1 MKLTKALSEIAFK
14 RTNLQIA
21 ITYPEG
27 GHMMKKWVA
36 LALGT
41 GLVLSL
47 PQEVPAEKSSKAD
60 DAKWKLVWSDEFSK
74 TEIDHSKWNFET
86 GNWIVDKDGNP
97 VAAGWGNNEKQ
108 FYTDKNE
115 NAFVKDGKLVIR
127 AKKEQASD
135 QFGTY
140 DYTSAKLTTKGT
152 FSKTYGRY
160 EMRAK
165 LPTGKGMWPAF
176 WMLPEEDR
184 YGGWAASGEID
195 IMESW
200 GSQPEKVAG
209 TIHYGETWPN
219 NKYTGKDYHFA
230 EGDGIDKWHTY
241 AVEWEPGEI
250 RWYVDGQLYQTQND
264 WYAKEANKASKYSY
278 PAPFDQDFYLVM
290 NLAVGGWFDGD
301 VDETTPFPADMEV
314 DYVRVFDLKNG
325 KYRDAVEPMYSD
337 EEVVLPEGAK
347 QPLKDGNLVYDEDYI
362 EPITTVT
369 NGAQAL
375 NPTYWNYVALP
386 DFGGVGSID
395 VIDLA
400 GSRFADISIDQAGS
414 QPYSHQLIQNVSL
427 GQGGH
432 YKVTFDAKADAARS
446 IAVKV
451 GGGPDRGY
459 AKYSDEGSFDLTTDV
474 QTYSMTFDMTEE
486 TDLAARLEFNVGLS
500 TSGVQIGNVR
510 VEQTPRE
517 AFDPNATKPMLGD
530 GNHVYNGTFDQGA
543 MDRMTYWTFDP
554 GVTKG
559 TGTVDPVERLFR
571 FETNKKKGAPATLVQ
586 QGIQLQEGHEY
597 VLRFKAR
604 AERVDGIQVGL
615 NGMDGNAYLP
625 LERIALSKAF
635 DTYEVPFTMEAGTD
649 LMSQLQFIFGSEK
662 GVIEI
667 DDVELRDVT
676 PVYIDP
682 SPLKNG
688 AFTEGLTNWGSYVH
702 FDAQAAVEAV
712 NEAAHISITQEGNEA
727 WSVLMEQGG
736 LELQQNQ
743 TYVVQFDA
751 SSTVA
756 RSFEVTLENAGYY
769 RYLSEVVSVTP
780 ETNTYTFEVTMPVTD
795 MTGLKF
801 LMGRTEGSPLGAHD
815 ITIDNVSVTLK

>member
-1 MKLTKALSEIAFK
+1 
-14 RTNLQIA
+14 
-21 ITYPEG
+21 
-27 GHMMKKWVA
+27 MKKWVA

-60 DAKWKLVWSDEFSK
+60 DAKWKLVWSDEFSQA
-74 TEIDHSKWNFET
+74 EIDHSKWNFET

-165 LPTGKGMWPAF
+165 LPTGKGLWPAF

-200 GSQPEKVAG
+200 GSQPDKVAG

-278 PAPFDQDFYLVM
+278 PAPFDQDFYLIM

-301 VDETTPFPADMEV
+301 VDETTPFPAEMEV

-325 KYRDAVEPMYSD
+325 KYRDAVEPTYSG

-347 QPLKDGNLVYDEDYI
+347 QPLEDGNLVYDEDYV

-386 DFGGVGSID
+386 DFGGVGSVD

-517 AFDPNATKPMLGD
+517 AFDPNATKPKLGD

-543 MDRMTYWTFDP
+543 MNRMTYWTFDP

-559 TGTVDPVERLFR
+559 TGTVDSVERLFR

-604 AERVDGIQVGL
+604 AERVDGLQVGL
-615 NGMDGNAYLP
+615 NGANGDAYLP
-625 LERIALSKAF
+625 LERIALSEAF
-635 DTYEVPFTMEAGTD
+635 DTYDIPFTMEAGTD
-649 LMSQLQFIFGSEK
+649 LMSQLQFILGSEK

-712 NEAAHISITQEGNEA
+712 NEAARISITQEGNEA

-736 LELQQNQ
+736 LELQQDQ

>member
-1 MKLTKALSEIAFK
+1 
-14 RTNLQIA
+14 
-21 ITYPEG
+21 
-27 GHMMKKWVA
+27 MKKWVA

-41 GLVLSL
+41 GLALSL

-74 TEIDHSKWNFET
+74 SEIDHSKWNFET

-165 LPTGKGMWPAF
+165 LPTGKGLWPAF

-200 GSQPEKVAG
+200 GSQPDKVAG

-278 PAPFDQDFYLVM
+278 PAPFDQDFYLIM

-301 VDETTPFPADMEV
+301 VDETTPFPAEMEV

-325 KYRDAVEPMYSD
+325 KYRDAVEPTYSD
-337 EEVVLPEGAK
+337 EEIVLPEGAK
-347 QPLKDGNLVYDEDYI
+347 QPLDDGNLVYDEDYT
-362 EPITTVT
+362 EPITRVT

-400 GSRFADISIDQAGS
+400 GARFADISIDQAGS

-427 GQGGH
+427 GKGGH

-451 GGGPDRGY
+451 GGGPERGY

-559 TGTVDPVERLFR
+559 TGTVDSVERLFR

-604 AERVDGIQVGL
+604 AERVDGLLVGL
-615 NGMDGNAYLP
+615 NGANEDAYLP
-625 LERIALSKAF
+625 LERIALSGAF
-635 DTYEVPFTMEAGTD
+635 DTYEIPFTMEAGTD
-649 LMSQLQFIFGSEK
+649 LMSQLQFILGSEK

-682 SPLKNG
+682 FPLKNG
-688 AFTEGLTNWGSYVH
+688 AFTEGLTHWGSYVH

-727 WSVLMEQGG
+727 WSVLLEQGG
-736 LELQQNQ
+736 LELQQDQ

-756 RSFEVTLENAGYY
+756 RSFEVTLENVGYY
-769 RYLSEVVSVTP
+769 RYLSEVVAVTP

-795 MTGLKF
+795 VTGLKF

>member
-1 MKLTKALSEIAFK
+1 
-14 RTNLQIA
+14 
-21 ITYPEG
+21 
-27 GHMMKKWVA
+27 MKKWVA

-74 TEIDHSKWNFET
+74 SEIDHSKWNFET

-165 LPTGKGMWPAF
+165 LPTGKGLWPAF

-200 GSQPEKVAG
+200 GSQPDKVAG

-219 NKYTGKDYHFA
+219 NKYTGKDYHFT

-278 PAPFDQDFYLVM
+278 PAPFDQDFYLIM

-301 VDETTPFPADMEV
+301 VDETTPFPAEMEV

-325 KYRDAVEPMYSD
+325 KYRDAVEPTYSD

-347 QPLKDGNLVYDEDYI
+347 QPLEDGNLVYDEDYT
-362 EPITTVT
+362 ELITTVT
-369 NGAQAL
+369 NGAQPL

-400 GSRFADISIDQAGS
+400 GARFADISIDQAGS

-500 TSGVQIGNVR
+500 ASGVQIGNVR

-517 AFDPNATKPMLGD
+517 AFNPNATKPMLGD

-543 MDRMTYWTFDP
+543 MNRMTYWTFDP

-604 AERVDGIQVGL
+604 AERVGGLQVGL
-615 NGMDGNAYLP
+615 SGEDGDAYLP
-625 LERIALSKAF
+625 LERIALSEAF
-635 DTYEVPFTMEAGTD
+635 DTYEIPFTMEAGTD
-649 LMSQLQFIFGSEK
+649 LMSQLQFILGSEK

-688 AFTEGLTNWGSYVH
+688 AFTEGFTSWGSYVH

-712 NEAAHISITQEGNEA
+712 NEAARISITQEGNEA

-736 LELQQNQ
+736 LELQEEQ

-769 RYLSEVVSVTP
+769 RYLSEVVLVTP

>member
-1 MKLTKALSEIAFK
+1 
-14 RTNLQIA
+14 
-21 ITYPEG
+21 
-27 GHMMKKWVA
+27 MKKWVA

-41 GLVLSL
+41 GLALSL

-74 TEIDHSKWNFET
+74 SEIDHSKWNFET

-165 LPTGKGMWPAF
+165 LPTGKGLWPAF

-200 GSQPEKVAG
+200 GSQPDKVAG

-278 PAPFDQDFYLVM
+278 PAPFDQDFYLIM

-301 VDETTPFPADMEV
+301 VDETTPFPAEMEV

-325 KYRDAVEPMYSD
+325 KYRDAVEPTYSD

-347 QPLKDGNLVYDEDYI
+347 QPLEDGNLVYDEDYT

-517 AFDPNATKPMLGD
+517 AFNPNATKPMLSD

-604 AERVDGIQVGL
+604 AERVDGLLVGL
-615 NGMDGNAYLP
+615 NGANEDAYLP
-625 LERIALSKAF
+625 LERIALSEAF
-635 DTYEVPFTMEAGTD
+635 DTYEIPFTMEAGTD
-649 LMSQLQFIFGSEK
+649 LMSQLQFILGSEK

-667 DDVELRDVT
+667 DDVELRDVA

-712 NEAAHISITQEGNEA
+712 NEAARISITQEGNEA
-727 WSVLMEQGG
+727 WSVLIEQGG
-736 LELQQNQ
+736 LELQQDQ

-751 SSTVA
+751 SSTIA
-756 RSFEVTLENAGYY
+756 RSFEVTLENVGYY
-769 RYLSEVVSVTP
+769 RYLSEVVAVTP

-795 MTGLKF
+795 VTGLKF

>member
-1 MKLTKALSEIAFK
+1 
-14 RTNLQIA
+14 
-21 ITYPEG
+21 
-27 GHMMKKWVA
+27 MMKKWVA

-74 TEIDHSKWNFET
+74 AEIDHSKWNFET

-115 NAFVKDGKLVIR
+115 NAFVQDGKLVIR

-165 LPTGKGMWPAF
+165 LPTGKGLWPAF

-200 GSQPEKVAG
+200 GSQPDKVAG

-278 PAPFDQDFYLVM
+278 PAPFDQDFYLIM

-301 VDETTPFPADMEV
+301 VDETTPFPAEMEV

-325 KYRDAVEPMYSD
+325 KYRDAVEPTYSD
-337 EEVVLPEGAK
+337 EEIVLPEGAK
-347 QPLKDGNLVYDEDYI
+347 QPLEDGNLVYDEDYT

-386 DFGGVGSID
+386 DFGGVGSVD

-517 AFDPNATKPMLGD
+517 AFDPNATKPKLGD

-604 AERVDGIQVGL
+604 AERVDGLQVGL
-615 NGMDGNAYLP
+615 NGANGDAYLP
-625 LERIALSKAF
+625 LQRVALSEAF
-635 DTYEVPFTMEAGTD
+635 DTYEIPFTMEAGTD
-649 LMSQLQFIFGSEK
+649 LMSQLQFILGSEK

-676 PVYIDP
+676 PIYIDP

-712 NEAAHISITQEGNEA
+712 NEAARISITQEGNEA

-736 LELQQNQ
+736 LELQQDQ

>member
-1 MKLTKALSEIAFK
+1 
-14 RTNLQIA
+14 
-21 ITYPEG
+21 
-27 GHMMKKWVA
+27 MKKWVA

-74 TEIDHSKWNFET
+74 AEIDHSKWNFET

-165 LPTGKGMWPAF
+165 LPKGKGLWPAF

-200 GSQPEKVAG
+200 GSQPDKVAG

-278 PAPFDQDFYLVM
+278 PAPFDQNFYLIM

-301 VDETTPFPADMEV
+301 VDETTPFPAEMEV

-325 KYRDAVEPMYSD
+325 KYRDAVEPTYSD

-347 QPLKDGNLVYDEDYI
+347 QPLEDGNLVYDEDYT

-386 DFGGVGSID
+386 DFGGVGSVD

-517 AFDPNATKPMLGD
+517 AFDPNATKPKLGD

-554 GVTKG
+554 GITKG

-604 AERVDGIQVGL
+604 AERVDGLQVGL
-615 NGMDGNAYLP
+615 NGANGDAYLP
-625 LERIALSKAF
+625 LQRVALSEAF
-635 DTYEVPFTMEAGTD
+635 DTYEIPFTMEAGTD
-649 LMSQLQFIFGSEK
+649 LMSQLQFILGSEK

-688 AFTEGLTNWGSYVH
+688 AFTEGLTHWGSYVH

-712 NEAAHISITQEGNEA
+712 NEAARISITQEGNEA

-736 LELQQNQ
+736 LELQQDQ

>member
-1 MKLTKALSEIAFK
+1 
-14 RTNLQIA
+14 
-21 ITYPEG
+21 
-27 GHMMKKWVA
+27 MKKWVA

-41 GLVLSL
+41 GLALSL
-47 PQEVPAEKSSKAD
+47 QQEVPAEKSSKAD

-74 TEIDHSKWNFET
+74 SEIDHSKWNFET

-165 LPTGKGMWPAF
+165 LPTGKGLWPAF

-200 GSQPEKVAG
+200 GSQPDKVAG

-278 PAPFDQDFYLVM
+278 PAPFDQDFYLIM

-301 VDETTPFPADMEV
+301 VDETTPFPAEMEV

-325 KYRDAVEPMYSD
+325 KYRDAVEPTYSD

-347 QPLKDGNLVYDEDYI
+347 QPLEDGNLVYDEDYI
-362 EPITTVT
+362 EPTTTVT

-517 AFDPNATKPMLGD
+517 AFNPNATKPMLGD

-604 AERVDGIQVGL
+604 AERVDGLQVGL
-615 NGMDGNAYLP
+615 NGSDGDAYLP

-635 DTYEVPFTMEAGTD
+635 DTYEIPFTMEAGTD
-649 LMSQLQFIFGSEK
+649 LMSQLQFILGSEK
-662 GVIEI
+662 GAIEI

-712 NEAAHISITQEGNEA
+712 NEAARISITQEGNEA

-736 LELQQNQ
+736 LELQQDQ

-769 RYLSEVVSVTP
+769 RYLSEVVAVTP

-795 MTGLKF
+795 VTGLKF

>member
-1 MKLTKALSEIAFK
+1 
-14 RTNLQIA
+14 
-21 ITYPEG
+21 
-27 GHMMKKWVA
+27 MKKWVA
-36 LALGT
+36 FALGT
-41 GLVLSL
+41 GLALSL

-74 TEIDHSKWNFET
+74 AEIDHSKWNFET

-135 QFGTY
+135 RFGTY

-165 LPTGKGMWPAF
+165 LPTGKGLWPAF

-200 GSQPEKVAG
+200 GSQPDKVAG

-264 WYAKEANKASKYSY
+264 WYAKDANKASKYSY
-278 PAPFDQDFYLVM
+278 PAPFDQDFYLIM

-301 VDETTPFPADMEV
+301 VDETTPFPAEMEV

-325 KYRDAVEPMYSD
+325 KYRDAVEPTYSD

-347 QPLKDGNLVYDEDYI
+347 QPLEDGNLVYDEDYI

-386 DFGGVGSID
+386 DFSGVGSID

-427 GQGGH
+427 RQGGH

-517 AFDPNATKPMLGD
+517 AFNPNATKPMLGD

-604 AERVDGIQVGL
+604 AERVDGLQVGL
-615 NGMDGNAYLP
+615 YGANGDAYLP

-649 LMSQLQFIFGSEK
+649 LMSQLQFILGSEK

-712 NEAAHISITQEGNEA
+712 NEAARISITQEGNEA

-736 LELQQNQ
+736 LELQHDQ

>member
-1 MKLTKALSEIAFK
+1 
-14 RTNLQIA
+14 
-21 ITYPEG
+21 
-27 GHMMKKWVA
+27 MKKWVA

-41 GLVLSL
+41 GLALSL

-74 TEIDHSKWNFET
+74 SEIDHSKWNFET

-165 LPTGKGMWPAF
+165 LPTGKGLWPAF

-200 GSQPEKVAG
+200 GSQPDKVAG

-278 PAPFDQDFYLVM
+278 PAPFDQDFYLIM

-301 VDETTPFPADMEV
+301 VDETTPFPAEMEV

-325 KYRDAVEPMYSD
+325 KYRDAVEPTYSD

-347 QPLKDGNLVYDEDYI
+347 QPLEDGNLVYDEDYI

-517 AFDPNATKPMLGD
+517 AFNPNATKPMLGD

-604 AERVDGIQVGL
+604 AERVDGLQVGL
-615 NGMDGNAYLP
+615 NGSDGDAYLP

-635 DTYEVPFTMEAGTD
+635 DTYEIPFTMEAGTD
-649 LMSQLQFIFGSEK
+649 LMSQLQFILGSEK
-662 GVIEI
+662 GAIEI

-712 NEAAHISITQEGNEA
+712 NEAARISITQEGNEA

-736 LELQQNQ
+736 LELQQDQ
-743 TYVVQFDA
+743 TYIVQFDA

-795 MTGLKF
+795 VTGLKF

>member
-1 MKLTKALSEIAFK
+1 
-14 RTNLQIA
+14 
-21 ITYPEG
+21 
-27 GHMMKKWVA
+27 MMKKWVA

-47 PQEVPAEKSSKAD
+47 PQEVPAEKSLKAD
-60 DAKWKLVWSDEFSK
+60 DAKWKLVWSDEFSQA
-74 TEIDHSKWNFET
+74 EIDHSKWNFET

-165 LPTGKGMWPAF
+165 LPTGKGLWPAF

-200 GSQPEKVAG
+200 GSQSDKVAG

-278 PAPFDQDFYLVM
+278 PAPFDQDFYLIM

-301 VDETTPFPADMEV
+301 VDETTPFPAEMEV

-325 KYRDAVEPMYSD
+325 KYRDAVEPTYSD

-347 QPLKDGNLVYDEDYI
+347 QPLEDGNLVYDEDYV

-386 DFGGVGSID
+386 DFGGVGSVD

-500 TSGVQIGNVR
+500 TSSVQIGNVR

-517 AFDPNATKPMLGD
+517 AFDPNATKPMLED

-559 TGTVDPVERLFR
+559 TGTVDPVERLFH
-571 FETNKKKGAPATLVQ
+571 FETNKEKEAPATLVQ

-597 VLRFKAR
+597 ILRFKAR
-604 AERVDGIQVGL
+604 AERVDGLQVGL
-615 NGMDGNAYLP
+615 NGANGDAYLP
-625 LERIALSKAF
+625 LERIALSEAF
-635 DTYEVPFTMEAGTD
+635 DTYEIPFTMEAGTD
-649 LMSQLQFIFGSEK
+649 LMSQLQFILGSEK

-702 FDAQAAVEAV
+702 FNAQAAVEAV
-712 NEAAHISITQEGNEA
+712 NEAARISITQEGNEA

-736 LELQQNQ
+736 LELQQDQ

>member
-1 MKLTKALSEIAFK
+1 
-14 RTNLQIA
+14 
-21 ITYPEG
+21 
-27 GHMMKKWVA
+27 MKKWVA

-41 GLVLSL
+41 GLALSL

-74 TEIDHSKWNFET
+74 SEIDHSKWNFET

-165 LPTGKGMWPAF
+165 LPTGKGLWPAF

-200 GSQPEKVAG
+200 GSQPDKVAG

-278 PAPFDQDFYLVM
+278 PAPFDQDFYLIM

-301 VDETTPFPADMEV
+301 VDETTPFPAEMEV

-325 KYRDAVEPMYSD
+325 KYRDAVEPTYSD

-347 QPLKDGNLVYDEDYI
+347 QPLEDGNLVYDEDYI
-362 EPITTVT
+362 EPTTTVT

-451 GGGPDRGY
+451 GGGPERGY

-559 TGTVDPVERLFR
+559 TGTVDSVERLFR

-604 AERVDGIQVGL
+604 AERVDGLQVGL
-615 NGMDGNAYLP
+615 NGSDGDAYFP
-625 LERIALSKAF
+625 LERIALSEAF
-635 DTYEVPFTMEAGTD
+635 DTYEIPFTMEAGTD
-649 LMSQLQFIFGSEK
+649 LMSQLQFILGSEK
-662 GVIEI
+662 GAIEI

-712 NEAAHISITQEGNEA
+712 NEAARISITQEGNEA
-727 WSVLMEQGG
+727 WSVLIEQGG
-736 LELQQNQ
+736 LELQQDQ

-769 RYLSEVVSVTP
+769 RYLSEVVAVTP

-795 MTGLKF
+795 VTGLKF

>member
-1 MKLTKALSEIAFK
+1 
-14 RTNLQIA
+14 
-21 ITYPEG
+21 
-27 GHMMKKWVA
+27 MKKWVA

-74 TEIDHSKWNFET
+74 AEIDHSKWNFET

-165 LPTGKGMWPAF
+165 LPTGKGLWPAF

-200 GSQPEKVAG
+200 GSQPDKVAG

-278 PAPFDQDFYLVM
+278 PAPFDQDFYLIM

-301 VDETTPFPADMEV
+301 VDETTPFPAEMEV

-325 KYRDAVEPMYSD
+325 KYRDAVEPTYSD

-347 QPLKDGNLVYDEDYI
+347 QPLEDGNLVYDEDYT

-369 NGAQAL
+369 NGAQTL

-386 DFGGVGSID
+386 DFGGVGSVD

-517 AFDPNATKPMLGD
+517 AFDPNATKPKLGD

-604 AERVDGIQVGL
+604 AERVDGLQVGL
-615 NGMDGNAYLP
+615 NGANGDAYLP
-625 LERIALSKAF
+625 LQRVALSEAF
-635 DTYEVPFTMEAGTD
+635 DTYEIPFTMEAGTD
-649 LMSQLQFIFGSEK
+649 LMSQLQFILGSEK

-676 PVYIDP
+676 PIYIDP

-688 AFTEGLTNWGSYVH
+688 SFTEGLTNWGSYVH

-712 NEAAHISITQEGNEA
+712 NEAARISITQEGNEA

-736 LELQQNQ
+736 LELQQDQ

-769 RYLSEVVSVTP
+769 RYLSEVVSVIP

>member
-1 MKLTKALSEIAFK
+1 
-14 RTNLQIA
+14 
-21 ITYPEG
+21 
-27 GHMMKKWVA
+27 MMKKWVA

-60 DAKWKLVWSDEFSK
+60 DAKWKLVWSDEFSQA
-74 TEIDHSKWNFET
+74 EIDHSKWNFET

-165 LPTGKGMWPAF
+165 LPTGKGLWPAF

-184 YGGWAASGEID
+184 YGGSAASGEID

-200 GSQPEKVAG
+200 GSQPNKVAG

-278 PAPFDQDFYLVM
+278 PAPFDQDFYLIM

-301 VDETTPFPADMEV
+301 VDETTPFPAEMEV

-325 KYRDAVEPMYSD
+325 KYRDAVEPTYSD

-347 QPLKDGNLVYDEDYI
+347 QPLEDGNLVYDEDYT

-386 DFGGVGSID
+386 DFGGVGSVD

-517 AFDPNATKPMLGD
+517 AFDPNATKPKLGD

-554 GVTKG
+554 GITKG

-604 AERVDGIQVGL
+604 AERVDSLQVGL
-615 NGMDGNAYLP
+615 NGANGDAYLP
-625 LERIALSKAF
+625 LQRVALSEAF
-635 DTYEVPFTMEAGTD
+635 DTYEIPFTMEAGTD
-649 LMSQLQFIFGSEK
+649 LMSQLQFNLGSEK

-688 AFTEGLTNWGSYVH
+688 AFTEGLTHWGSYVH

-712 NEAAHISITQEGNEA
+712 NEAARISITQEGNEA

-736 LELQQNQ
+736 LELQQDQ

-801 LMGRTEGSPLGAHD
+801 LMGRTEESPLGAHD

>member
-1 MKLTKALSEIAFK
+1 
-14 RTNLQIA
+14 
-21 ITYPEG
+21 
-27 GHMMKKWVA
+27 MMKKWVA

-47 PQEVPAEKSSKAD
+47 PQEIPAEKSSKAD

-74 TEIDHSKWNFET
+74 AEIDHSKWNFET

-165 LPTGKGMWPAF
+165 LPTGKGLWPAF

-200 GSQPEKVAG
+200 GSQPDKVAG

-278 PAPFDQDFYLVM
+278 PAPFDQDFYLIM

-301 VDETTPFPADMEV
+301 VDETTPFPAEMEV

-325 KYRDAVEPMYSD
+325 KYRDAVEPTYSD

-347 QPLKDGNLVYDEDYI
+347 QPLEEGNLVYDEDYV

-386 DFGGVGSID
+386 DFGGVGSVD

-517 AFDPNATKPMLGD
+517 AFDPNATKPKLGD

-554 GVTKG
+554 GITKG

-604 AERVDGIQVGL
+604 AERVDGLKVGL
-615 NGMDGNAYLP
+615 NGANGDAYLP
-625 LERIALSKAF
+625 LQRVALSEAF
-635 DTYEVPFTMEAGTD
+635 DTYEIPFTMEAGTD
-649 LMSQLQFIFGSEK
+649 LMSQLQFILGSEK

-688 AFTEGLTNWGSYVH
+688 AFTEGLTHWGSYVH
-702 FDAQAAVEAV
+702 FDAQAAIEAV
-712 NEAAHISITQEGNEA
+712 NEAARISITQEGNEA

-736 LELQQNQ
+736 LELQQDQ

>member
-1 MKLTKALSEIAFK
+1 
-14 RTNLQIA
+14 
-21 ITYPEG
+21 
-27 GHMMKKWVA
+27 MKKWVA

-41 GLVLSL
+41 GLALSL

-74 TEIDHSKWNFET
+74 SEIDHSKWNFET

-165 LPTGKGMWPAF
+165 LPTGKGLWPAF

-200 GSQPEKVAG
+200 GSQPDKVAG

-278 PAPFDQDFYLVM
+278 PAPFDQDFYLIM

-301 VDETTPFPADMEV
+301 VDETTPFPAEMEV

-325 KYRDAVEPMYSD
+325 KYRDAVEPTYSD
-337 EEVVLPEGAK
+337 EEIVLPEGSK
-347 QPLKDGNLVYDEDYI
+347 QPLEDGNLVYDENYT

-375 NPTYWNYVALP
+375 NPTYWNYVSLP

-395 VIDLA
+395 VVDLA
-400 GSRFADISIDQAGS
+400 GTRFADISIDQAGS

-427 GQGGH
+427 GKGGH

-451 GGGPDRGY
+451 GGGPERGY

-559 TGTVDPVERLFR
+559 TGTVDSVERLFR

-604 AERVDGIQVGL
+604 AERVDGLLVGL
-615 NGMDGNAYLP
+615 NGAKEDTYLP
-625 LERIALSKAF
+625 LERIALSEAF
-635 DTYEVPFTMEAGTD
+635 DTYEIPFTMEAGTD
-649 LMSQLQFIFGSEK
+649 LMSQLQFILGSEK

-688 AFTEGLTNWGSYVH
+688 AFTEGLTHWGSYVH

-727 WSVLMEQGG
+727 WSVLLEQVG
-736 LELQQNQ
+736 LELQQDQ

-756 RSFEVTLENAGYY
+756 RSFEVTLENVGYY
-769 RYLSEVVSVTP
+769 RYLSEVVAVTP

-795 MTGLKF
+795 VTGLKF

>member
-1 MKLTKALSEIAFK
+1 
-14 RTNLQIA
+14 
-21 ITYPEG
+21 
-27 GHMMKKWVA
+27 MMKKWVA

-74 TEIDHSKWNFET
+74 AEIDHSKWNFET

-165 LPTGKGMWPAF
+165 LPTGKGLWPAF

-200 GSQPEKVAG
+200 GSQPDKVAG

-278 PAPFDQDFYLVM
+278 PAPFDQNFYLIM

-301 VDETTPFPADMEV
+301 VDETTPFPAEMEV

-325 KYRDAVEPMYSD
+325 KYRDAVEPTYSD

-347 QPLKDGNLVYDEDYI
+347 QPLEDGNLVYDEDYT

-386 DFGGVGSID
+386 DFGGVGSVD

-427 GQGGH
+427 GQSGH

-517 AFDPNATKPMLGD
+517 AFDPNATKPKLGD

-554 GVTKG
+554 GITKG

-604 AERVDGIQVGL
+604 AERVDGLQVGL
-615 NGMDGNAYLP
+615 NGANGDAYLP
-625 LERIALSKAF
+625 LQRVALSEAF
-635 DTYEVPFTMEAGTD
+635 DTYEIPFTMEAGTD
-649 LMSQLQFIFGSEK
+649 LMSQLQFILGSEK

-676 PVYIDP
+676 PVYINP

-688 AFTEGLTNWGSYVH
+688 AFTEGLTHWGSYVH

-712 NEAAHISITQEGNEA
+712 NEAARISITQEGNEA

-736 LELQQNQ
+736 LELQQDQ
-743 TYVVQFDA
+743 TYVIQFDA

-769 RYLSEVVSVTP
+769 RYLSEVVSLTP

>member
-1 MKLTKALSEIAFK
+1 
-14 RTNLQIA
+14 
-21 ITYPEG
+21 
-27 GHMMKKWVA
+27 MMKKWVA

-74 TEIDHSKWNFET
+74 AEIDHSKWNFET

-165 LPTGKGMWPAF
+165 LPTGKGLWPAF

-200 GSQPEKVAG
+200 GSQPDKVAG

-278 PAPFDQDFYLVM
+278 PAPFDQDFYLIM

-301 VDETTPFPADMEV
+301 VDETTPFPAEMEV

-325 KYRDAVEPMYSD
+325 KYRDAVEPTYSD

-347 QPLKDGNLVYDEDYI
+347 QPLEDGNLVYDEDYA
-362 EPITTVT
+362 EPITTVM

-386 DFGGVGSID
+386 DFGGVGSVD

-500 TSGVQIGNVR
+500 TSGVQIGNVL

-517 AFDPNATKPMLGD
+517 AFDPNATKPKLGD

-604 AERVDGIQVGL
+604 AERVDGLQVGL
-615 NGMDGNAYLP
+615 DGANGDAYLP
-625 LERIALSKAF
+625 LQRVALSEAF
-635 DTYEVPFTMEAGTD
+635 DTYEIPFTMEAGTD
-649 LMSQLQFIFGSEK
+649 LMSQLQFILGSEK

-688 AFTEGLTNWGSYVH
+688 SFTEGLTNWGSYVH

-712 NEAAHISITQEGNEA
+712 NEAARISITQEGNEA

-736 LELQQNQ
+736 LELQQDQ

-780 ETNTYTFEVTMPVTD
+780 KTNTYTFEVTMPVTD

>member
-1 MKLTKALSEIAFK
+1 
-14 RTNLQIA
+14 
-21 ITYPEG
+21 
-27 GHMMKKWVA
+27 MKKWVA

-41 GLVLSL
+41 GLALSL

-74 TEIDHSKWNFET
+74 SEIDHSKWNFET

-165 LPTGKGMWPAF
+165 LPTGKGLWPAF

-200 GSQPEKVAG
+200 GSQPDKVAG

-241 AVEWEPGEI
+241 AIEWEPGEI

-278 PAPFDQDFYLVM
+278 PAPFDQDFYLIM

-301 VDETTPFPADMEV
+301 VDETTPFPAEMEV

-325 KYRDAVEPMYSD
+325 KYRDAVEPTYSD

-347 QPLKDGNLVYDEDYI
+347 QPLEDGNLVYDEDYT

-517 AFDPNATKPMLGD
+517 TFDPNATKPMLGD

-604 AERVDGIQVGL
+604 AERVDGLLVGL
-615 NGMDGNAYLP
+615 NGANEDAYLP
-625 LERIALSKAF
+625 LERIALSEAF
-635 DTYEVPFTMEAGTD
+635 DTYEIPFTMEAGTD
-649 LMSQLQFIFGSEK
+649 LMSQLQFILGSEK
-662 GVIEI
+662 GAIEI

-736 LELQQNQ
+736 LELQQDQ

-756 RSFEVTLENAGYY
+756 RSFEVTLENVGYY
-769 RYLSEVVSVTP
+769 RYLSEVVAVTP

-795 MTGLKF
+795 VTGLKF

>member
-1 MKLTKALSEIAFK
+1 
-14 RTNLQIA
+14 
-21 ITYPEG
+21 
-27 GHMMKKWVA
+27 MKKWVA

-60 DAKWKLVWSDEFSK
+60 DAKWKLVWSDEFSQA
-74 TEIDHSKWNFET
+74 EIDHSKWNFET

-165 LPTGKGMWPAF
+165 LPTGKGLWPAF

-200 GSQPEKVAG
+200 GSQPDKVAG

-278 PAPFDQDFYLVM
+278 PAPFDQDFYLIM

-301 VDETTPFPADMEV
+301 VDETTPFPAEMEV

-325 KYRDAVEPMYSD
+325 KYRDAVEPTYSD

-347 QPLKDGNLVYDEDYI
+347 QPLEDGNLVYDEDYT

-386 DFGGVGSID
+386 DFGGVGSVD

-517 AFDPNATKPMLGD
+517 AFDPNATKPKLGD

-554 GVTKG
+554 GITKG

-604 AERVDGIQVGL
+604 AERVDGLQIGL
-615 NGMDGNAYLP
+615 NGANGDAYLP
-625 LERIALSKAF
+625 LQRVALSEAF
-635 DTYEVPFTMEAGTD
+635 DTYEIPFTMEAGTD
-649 LMSQLQFIFGSEK
+649 LMSQLQFILGSEK

-712 NEAAHISITQEGNEA
+712 NEAARISITQEGNEA

-736 LELQQNQ
+736 LELQQDQ

-801 LMGRTEGSPLGAHD
+801 LMGRTEGSPLGAHN

>member
-1 MKLTKALSEIAFK
+1 
-14 RTNLQIA
+14 
-21 ITYPEG
+21 
-27 GHMMKKWVA
+27 MKKWVA

>member
-1 MKLTKALSEIAFK
+1 
-14 RTNLQIA
+14 
-21 ITYPEG
+21 
-27 GHMMKKWVA
+27 MMKKWVA

-60 DAKWKLVWSDEFSK
+60 DAKWKLVWSDEFSQA
-74 TEIDHSKWNFET
+74 EIDHSKWNFET

-165 LPTGKGMWPAF
+165 LPTGKGLWPAF

-200 GSQPEKVAG
+200 GSQPNKVAG

-278 PAPFDQDFYLVM
+278 PAPFDQDFYLIM

-301 VDETTPFPADMEV
+301 VDETTPFPAEMEV

-325 KYRDAVEPMYSD
+325 KYRDAVEPTYSD

-347 QPLKDGNLVYDEDYI
+347 QPLEDGNLVYDEDYT

-386 DFGGVGSID
+386 DFGGVGSVD

-517 AFDPNATKPMLGD
+517 AFDPNATKPKLGD

-554 GVTKG
+554 GITKG

-604 AERVDGIQVGL
+604 AERVDSLQVGL
-615 NGMDGNAYLP
+615 NGANGDAYLP
-625 LERIALSKAF
+625 LQRVALSEAF
-635 DTYEVPFTMEAGTD
+635 DTYEIPFTMEAGTD
-649 LMSQLQFIFGSEK
+649 LMSQLQFNLGSEK

-688 AFTEGLTNWGSYVH
+688 AFTEGLTHWGSYVH

-712 NEAAHISITQEGNEA
+712 NEAARISITQEGNEA

-736 LELQQNQ
+736 LELQQDQ

-801 LMGRTEGSPLGAHD
+801 LMGRTEESPLGAHD

>member
-1 MKLTKALSEIAFK
+1 
-14 RTNLQIA
+14 
-21 ITYPEG
+21 
-27 GHMMKKWVA
+27 MMKKWVA

-60 DAKWKLVWSDEFSK
+60 DAKWKLVWSDEFSQA
-74 TEIDHSKWNFET
+74 EIDHSKWNFET

-165 LPTGKGMWPAF
+165 LPTGKGLWPAF

-200 GSQPEKVAG
+200 GSQPDKVAG

-278 PAPFDQDFYLVM
+278 PAPFDQDFYLIM

-301 VDETTPFPADMEV
+301 VDETTPFPAEMEV

-325 KYRDAVEPMYSD
+325 KYRDAVEPTYSD

-347 QPLKDGNLVYDEDYI
+347 QPLEDGNLVYDEDYT

-386 DFGGVGSID
+386 DFGGVGSVD

-400 GSRFADISIDQAGS
+400 GSRFTDISIDQAGS

-530 GNHVYNGTFDQGA
+530 GNHVYNGTFDQGS
-543 MDRMTYWTFDP
+543 MDRMTYWMFDP

-604 AERVDGIQVGL
+604 AERVDGLQVGL
-615 NGMDGNAYLP
+615 NGANGDAYLP
-625 LERIALSKAF
+625 LQRVALSEAF
-635 DTYEVPFTMEAGTD
+635 DTYEVPFTMEVGTD
-649 LMSQLQFIFGSEK
+649 LMSQLQFILGSEK

-712 NEAAHISITQEGNEA
+712 NEAARISITQEGNET

-736 LELQQNQ
+736 LELQQDQ

-801 LMGRTEGSPLGAHD
+801 LMGRTEESPLGAHD

>member
-1 MKLTKALSEIAFK
+1 
-14 RTNLQIA
+14 
-21 ITYPEG
+21 
-27 GHMMKKWVA
+27 MMKKWVA

-60 DAKWKLVWSDEFSK
+60 DAKWKLVWSDEFSQA
-74 TEIDHSKWNFET
+74 EIDHSKWNFET

-165 LPTGKGMWPAF
+165 LPTGKGLWPAF

-200 GSQPEKVAG
+200 GSQPDKVAG

-278 PAPFDQDFYLVM
+278 PAPFDQDFYLIM

-301 VDETTPFPADMEV
+301 VDETTPFPAEMEV

-325 KYRDAVEPMYSD
+325 KYRDAVEPTYSD

-347 QPLKDGNLVYDEDYI
+347 QPLEDGNLVYDEDYT

-386 DFGGVGSID
+386 DFGGVGSVD

-517 AFDPNATKPMLGD
+517 AFDPNATKPKLGD

-554 GVTKG
+554 GITKG

-604 AERVDGIQVGL
+604 AERVDGLQIGL
-615 NGMDGNAYLP
+615 NGANGDAYLP
-625 LERIALSKAF
+625 LQRVALSEAF
-635 DTYEVPFTMEAGTD
+635 DTYEIPFTMEAGTD
-649 LMSQLQFIFGSEK
+649 LMSQLQFILGSEK

-712 NEAAHISITQEGNEA
+712 NEAARISITQEGNEA

-736 LELQQNQ
+736 LELQQDQ

-801 LMGRTEGSPLGAHD
+801 LMGRTEGSPLGAHN

>member
-1 MKLTKALSEIAFK
+1 
-14 RTNLQIA
+14 
-21 ITYPEG
+21 
-27 GHMMKKWVA
+27 MKKWVA

-41 GLVLSL
+41 GLALSL

-74 TEIDHSKWNFET
+74 SEIDHSKWNFET

-165 LPTGKGMWPAF
+165 LPTGKGLWPAF

-200 GSQPEKVAG
+200 GSQPDKVAG

-278 PAPFDQDFYLVM
+278 PAPFDQDFYLIM

-301 VDETTPFPADMEV
+301 VDETTPFPAEMEV

-325 KYRDAVEPMYSD
+325 KYRDAVEPTYSD

-347 QPLKDGNLVYDEDYI
+347 QPLEDGNLVYDEDYVK
-362 EPITTVT
+362 PITTVM

-517 AFDPNATKPMLGD
+517 AFNPNATKPMLGD

-604 AERVDGIQVGL
+604 AERVNGLQVGL
-615 NGMDGNAYLP
+615 YGANGDAYLP

-649 LMSQLQFIFGSEK
+649 LMSQLQFILGSEK

-712 NEAAHISITQEGNEA
+712 NEAARISITQEGNEA
-727 WSVLMEQGG
+727 WSVLIEQGG
-736 LELQQNQ
+736 LELQQDQ

-756 RSFEVTLENAGYY
+756 RSFEVTLENVGYY
-769 RYLSEVVSVTP
+769 RYLSEVVAVTP

-795 MTGLKF
+795 VTGLKF

>member
-1 MKLTKALSEIAFK
+1 
-14 RTNLQIA
+14 
-21 ITYPEG
+21 
-27 GHMMKKWVA
+27 MKKWVA

-74 TEIDHSKWNFET
+74 AEIDHSKWNFET

-115 NAFVKDGKLVIR
+115 NAFVKDGKLIIR

-165 LPTGKGMWPAF
+165 LPTGKGLWPAF

-200 GSQPEKVAG
+200 GSQPDKVAG

-278 PAPFDQDFYLVM
+278 PAPFDQDFYLIM

-301 VDETTPFPADMEV
+301 VDETTPFPAEMEV

-325 KYRDAVEPMYSD
+325 KYRDAVEPTYSD
-337 EEVVLPEGAK
+337 EEVVLPGGAK
-347 QPLKDGNLVYDEDYI
+347 QPLEDGNLVYDEDYT

-386 DFGGVGSID
+386 DFGGVGSVD

-586 QGIQLQEGHEY
+586 KGIQLQEGHEY

-604 AERVDGIQVGL
+604 AERVDGLQVGL
-615 NGMDGNAYLP
+615 NGANGDAYLP
-625 LERIALSKAF
+625 LERIALSEAF
-635 DTYEVPFTMEAGTD
+635 DTYEIPFTMEAGTD
-649 LMSQLQFIFGSEK
+649 LMSQLQFILGSEK

-688 AFTEGLTNWGSYVH
+688 AFTEGLTHWGSYVH

-712 NEAAHISITQEGNEA
+712 NEAARISITQEGNEA

-736 LELQQNQ
+736 LELQQDQ

-769 RYLSEVVSVTP
+769 RYLSEVVSLTP